1 MDYVSIQDIR
11 CLATKLNAEPAY
23 QHEDEDFYV
32 GVTTLADEIEE
43 LQRLPQKKGYW
54 RGVQKFKWIYAQ
66 CSECGTVHDVPSNFC
81 PDCGIEMES
90 KELKMEPEN
99 KIQFNGMVNG
109 VPAFTG
115 TLPLEFNKERAIE
128 HRLDNNDGIAFIC
141 LANIDGFATYGIEQ
155 TKAYEVGHGPGY
167 IWSSRATVMNK
178 VFDVALIDALYKVE
192 GKNTYMSCAIDLNTM
207 TQLLDGSEYGVDICP
222 RVTEEDI
229 HYDVKRVW
237 RRDANE
243 R

>member
-1 MDYVSIQDIR
+1 MDYVSIYDIR

-32 GVTTLADEIEE
+32 GVTTLASEIED
-43 LQRLPQKKGYW
+43 LQRLPKKKGYW
-54 RGVQKFKWIYAQ
+54 KGIRKQKWIYAQ
-66 CSECGTVHDVPSNFC
+66 CSECGTVHDVASNFC

-90 KELKMEPEN
+90 KDLKMEPKN

-128 HRLDNNDGIAFIC
+128 TRLDNNEGIAFIR
-141 LANIDGFATYGIEQ
+141 LANLDGFATYGIEQ
-155 TKAYEVGHGPGY
+155 TREQDCGHGPGY
-167 IWSSRATVMNK
+167 IWASRSTVMNR

-192 GKNTYMSCAIDLNTM
+192 GRNTYSCCAIDLNTM
-207 TQLLDGSEYGVDICP
+207 TQLLEGTEYNVDPVP
-222 RVTEEDI
+222 RVSSEDI

-237 RRDANE
+237 RRVDHE
-243 R
+243 G